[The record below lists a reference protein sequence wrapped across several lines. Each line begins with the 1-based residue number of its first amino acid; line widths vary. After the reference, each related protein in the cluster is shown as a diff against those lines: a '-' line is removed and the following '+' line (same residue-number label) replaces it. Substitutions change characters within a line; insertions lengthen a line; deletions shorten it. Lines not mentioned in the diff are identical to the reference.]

1 MFVSTSCRLE
11 RAMVLGR
18 VHIKLRGKV
27 VGVMVSPDTRRRLL
41 EEKGLV
47 EVVVHYTNVKST
59 LVRSVKLET
68 VNV

>member
-1 MFVSTSCRLE
+1 MLVSTSCRLE

-18 VHIKLRGKV
+18 VQIKLRGKV

>member
-1 MFVSTSCRLE
+1 MLVRTSCRLE
-11 RAMVLGR
+11 RAMVFGR
-18 VHIKLRGKV
+18 VQIKLRGKV
-27 VGVMVSPDTRRRLL
+27 VGVMVNPDTKSRLL

-47 EVVVHYTNVKST
+47 EVVVHYANVKST

>member
-1 MFVSTSCRLE
+1 MLVSTSCRLE

-18 VHIKLRGKV
+18 VQIKLRGKV
-27 VGVMVSPDTRRRLL
+27 VGVMVNPDTRRRLL

-47 EVVVHYTNVKST
+47 DVVVHSVNVKST